1 MLWYKLKLSIRSL
14 AKDKL
19 NSFINIFG
27 LAVGMAAVILITVF
41 IQYEMSFDKFN
52 TKYDRIHRL
61 ISQMG
66 KETASDNA
74 ICRRINH
81 VEYKENIP
89 GLEEIT
95 QLYRGWDCE
104 IHHKDKR
111 FFGFK
116 FHFVDDNFTKVF
128 DIDFLH
134 GNAKTTLKD
143 TKSVVLSEKAARTIF
158 GKTDV
163 LGTFINLNGIDCTIS
178 GVAKDLPKNSHYSFE
193 VLAPLEYAYPV
204 NSKSGLE
211 FFTYALVK
219 EGADEEACLNSIL
232 KEYRKSIDEFQE
244 YGYKTGAY
252 FQKLSDVHLHSAHL
266 HSIGP
271 KGNYEVVMIYIFL
284 AILILAIAII
294 NFINIM
300 TVQYEGKIK
309 EIGMRKT
316 IGATRWQL
324 IRLFVGKSVL
334 LTSIALILGVILA
347 EIFLPHFKQLVYRDL
362 SLAYSSNLLL
372 SIGLPALALVV
383 GILSGVYPAIFIS
396 RPSPSVALQ
405 GGGLKMNGKNILT
418 KVLVIFQFTVSI
430 TLIASLF
437 VLNKQVDYLKNADL
451 GFNPEKVLAIEN
463 MNAKIHQSYFSI
475 KEELLK
481 LPLIR
486 FVSASDHIPGGGTS
500 GQGFTLM
507 GQEENKHK
515 SFNSYRI
522 QPDYF
527 KTTGVELSQ
536 GRSFKET
543 GKMHEKGIIINETG
557 AKLLKQDDVIG
568 LNVEYKGQVQ
578 EIIGV
583 VKDFHFQSLRHK
595 VKPLMFTHNSF
606 GQLYDI
612 LIRYEGDDLQQVLE
626 EVTNVIRKFDPGYVM
641 DYTIIEKLNRNK
653 YRSEERSMEFMSYS
667 SIISLVLALLGL
679 YSLSLFM
686 VQKRTKEIGI
696 RKVNGATEWQISSLL
711 FTTFIKWLGI
721 AFLIAVPI
729 AWMIM
734 NSWLKSFAYKVEI
747 GVLPFIIAGLITALF
762 ALATVGRQTWKA
774 ANQNPV
780 ESLRYE

>member
-1 MLWYKLKLSIRSL
+1 MFFYKLKLAIRSL
-14 AKDKL
+14 AKGKL

-27 LAVGMAAVILITVF
+27 LAVGMAAVILISIF
-41 IQYEMSFDKFN
+41 IQYELSYDKFN
-52 TKYDRIHRL
+52 SKYDRIHRL
-61 ISQMG
+61 ISQLG
-66 KETASDNA
+66 KETANDHA

-81 VEYKENIP
+81 EEYKGNIP

-95 QLYRGWDCE
+95 QLYRGWECE
-104 IHHKDKR
+104 IHHEDKR

-134 GNAKTTLKD
+134 GNPETALED
-143 TKSVVLSEKAARTIF
+143 TKSVVLSEKAAKTIF
-158 GKTDV
+158 GRTDV
-163 LGTFINLNGIDCTIS
+163 LGSLINLNGVDCTVS
-178 GVAKDLPKNSHYSFE
+178 GVTKNLPKNSHYNFE
-193 VLAPLEYAYPV
+193 VLAPLEYIYPI

-219 EGADEEACLNSIL
+219 EGADQEACLNSVL
-232 KEYRKSIDEFQE
+232 KEYLKSIDGFQQ

-271 KGNYEVVMIYIFL
+271 KGDINIVLTYIFL
-284 AILILAIAII
+284 ANLILSIAII

-324 IRLFVGKSVL
+324 IKLFVGKSIL
-334 LTSIALILGVILA
+334 LTFIALVLGIILA
-347 EIFLPHFKQLVYRDL
+347 EIFLPHFNQLVYRDL
-362 SLAYSSNLLL
+362 TLAYSSNLLL
-372 SIGLPALALVV
+372 SIGLPALALAV
-383 GILSGVYPAIFIS
+383 GVLSGVYPAIFIS

-437 VLNKQVDYLKNADL
+437 VLNKQINYLKNADL
-451 GFNPEKVLAIEN
+451 GFKPEKVLAIEN
-463 MNAKIHQSYFSI
+463 MNAKINQSYFSI

-500 GQGFTLM
+500 GQGFTVM
-507 GQEENKHK
+507 GEEENKQK

-527 KTTGVELSQ
+527 KTTGIELSQ
-536 GRSFKET
+536 GRAFKET

-557 AKLLKQDDVIG
+557 AKLLNQDDVIG

-583 VKDFHFQSLRHK
+583 VKDFHFQSLRTQ

-606 GQLYDI
+606 NMISDI
-612 LIRYEGDDLQQVLE
+612 LIRYQGDDLQQVLE
-626 EVTNVIRKFDPGYVM
+626 EVTNVIRKFDPGYVL
-641 DYTIIEKLNRNK
+641 DYTIIEKYNRDK
-653 YRSEERSMEFMSYS
+653 YGAEERSMTFMSYS

-679 YSLSLFM
+679 YALSLFM

-696 RKVNGATEWQISSLL
+696 RKVNGATEWQITSML
-711 FTTFIKWLGI
+711 FSTFSRWLGI

-729 AWMIM
+729 SYFIM
-734 NSWLKSFAYKVEI
+734 KNWLEQFAYRIDI
-747 GVLPFIIAGLITALF
+747 GIIPFIIAGFVTGLF
-762 ALATVGRQTWKA
+762 ALLTVGRQTWKA
-774 ANQNPV
+774 ANQNPIK
-780 ESLRYE
+780 SLRYE

>member
-1 MLWYKLKLSIRSL
+1 MFLYKLKLAIRSF

-19 NSFINIFG
+19 NTFINIFG
-27 LAVGMAAVILITVF
+27 LAVGMAAVILISVF
-41 IQYEMSFDKFN
+41 IQYELSYDKFN
-52 TKYDRIHRL
+52 SKYDRIYRL
-61 ISQMG
+61 VSQLG
-66 KETASDNA
+66 KETARDHA

-81 VEYKENIP
+81 EEYKRNIP

-95 QLYRGWDCE
+95 QLYNGWNCE
-104 IHHKDKR
+104 IHHKDER
-111 FFGFK
+111 FFKFK
-116 FHFVDDNFTKVF
+116 FYFADDNFTKVF

-134 GNAKTTLKD
+134 GNPENALED
-143 TKSVVLSEKAARTIF
+143 SKSVVLSEKAAKTIF

-163 LGTFINLNGIDCTIS
+163 IGALIKVNGIDCTIS
-178 GVAKDLPKNSHYSFE
+178 GVTKNLPKNSHYNFD
-193 VLAPLEYAYPV
+193 VLAPLEYVYPIH
-204 NSKSGLE
+204 SKSGLE

-219 EGADEEACLNSIL
+219 EGADQETCLNHVL
-232 KEYRKSIDEFQE
+232 KEYRKNLDGFQQ

-252 FQKLSDVHLHSAHL
+252 FQKLSDVHLRSANL

-271 KGNYEVVMIYIFL
+271 QGNIDVVFIYIFL
-284 AILILAIAII
+284 AILILSIAII

-300 TVQYEGKIK
+300 TVQYEGRIK

-324 IRLFVGKSVL
+324 IKLFVGKSVL
-334 LTSIALILGVILA
+334 LTFFALILGIILA
-347 EIFLPHFKQLVYRDL
+347 EIFLPHFRQLVYRDL
-362 SLAYSSNLLL
+362 TLAYSSNLLL
-372 SIGLPALALVV
+372 SIGLPALALAV
-383 GILSGVYPAIFIS
+383 GFLSGVYPAIFIS

-437 VLNKQVDYLKNADL
+437 VLNQQVNYLKNANL

-463 MNAKIHQSYFSI
+463 MNAKINQSYFSI

-500 GQGFTLM
+500 GQAFTVM
-507 GQEENKHK
+507 GEEENKQK

-527 KTTGVELSQ
+527 KTSGIEISQ

-557 AKLLKQDDVIG
+557 AKLLKQKDVIG
-568 LNVEYKGQVQ
+568 LNVEYKGHAQ

-583 VKDFHFQSLRHK
+583 VKDFHFQSLRNQ
-595 VKPLMFTHNSF
+595 VEPLMFTHNSY
-606 GQLYDI
+606 GMISDI
-612 LIRYEGDDLQQVLE
+612 LIRYQGDELQQVLE
-626 EVTNVIRKFDPGYVM
+626 EVTNVIRKFDPGYVL
-641 DYTIIEKLNRNK
+641 DYTIIKEFNRGK
-653 YRSEERSMEFMSYS
+653 YRAEERSMTFIGYS

-679 YSLSLFM
+679 YALSLFM

-696 RKVNGATEWQISSLL
+696 RKVNGASMWQITSLL
-711 FTTFIKWLGI
+711 FSTFSKWLSI
-721 AFLIAVPI
+721 AFVIAVPI
-729 AWMIM
+729 SYFIM
-734 NSWLKSFAYKVEI
+734 KNWLEQFAYHI
-747 GVLPFIIAGLITALF
+747 NIDPILFLIAGMITALF
-762 ALATVGRQTWKA
+762 ALLTVGRQTWKA

>member
-1 MLWYKLKLSIRSL
+1 MLWYKLKLSVRSL

-27 LAVGMAAVILITVF
+27 LAIGMAAVILITVF

-52 TKYDRIHRL
+52 SKYDRIHRL
-61 ISQMG
+61 VSQMG
-66 KETASDNA
+66 KETAGDNA

-81 VEYKENIP
+81 EEYKENIP

-95 QLYRGWDCE
+95 QLYRGWECE

-111 FFGFK
+111 FFGFN

-134 GNAKTTLKD
+134 GNPLTALED
-143 TKSVVLSEKAARTIF
+143 TKSVVLSEKAAKTIF

-163 LGTFINLNGIDCTIS
+163 LGTLINLNGVDCTIS

-193 VLAPLEYAYPV
+193 VLAPLEYVFPV

-219 EGADEEACLNSIL
+219 EGADQEACLNSIL
-232 KEYRKSIDEFQE
+232 KEYRKSIDQFQE

-252 FQKLSDVHLHSAHL
+252 FQKLSDVHLHSAHM

-271 KGNYEVVMIYIFL
+271 KGNYEIVLIYIFL
-284 AILILAIAII
+284 AILILSIAII

-324 IRLFVGKSVL
+324 IRLFVGKSIL

-347 EIFLPHFKQLVYRDL
+347 EIFLPYFKQLVYRDL
-362 SLAYSSNLLL
+362 MLAYSSNLLL
-372 SIGLPALALVV
+372 SIGLPVLALVV

-500 GQGFTLM
+500 GQGFKLM
-507 GQEENKHK
+507 GQEENKYK

-527 KTTGVELSQ
+527 KTTGVELSH

-612 LIRYEGDDLQQVLE
+612 LIRYEGNDLQQVLE
-626 EVTNVIRKFDPGYVM
+626 EVTNVIRKFDPGYVL

-653 YRSEERSMEFMSYS
+653 YRSEERAMEFMSYS

-686 VQKRTKEIGI
+686 VQKRIKEIGI